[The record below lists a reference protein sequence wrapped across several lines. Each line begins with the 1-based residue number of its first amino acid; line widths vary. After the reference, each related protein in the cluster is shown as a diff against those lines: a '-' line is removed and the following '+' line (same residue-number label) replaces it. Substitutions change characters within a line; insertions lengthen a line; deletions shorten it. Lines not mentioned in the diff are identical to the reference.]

1 MDPFRLFRLGVMC
14 GDRVLLVRHQK
25 PSDKSRTSNIM
36 AKTYWFQPISPP
48 LSGTLHHFTLGTPPK
63 LSVPS
68 KNIYNMRSLNL
79 KKTNKPQETRWTRHK
94 TQQLLMSLISFCIF
108 CFFPATCFCLFPST
122 SATVFVPR
130 TPKGE
135 CGDCQVKSSVELM
148 VLARLDLDPL
158 ESTHVS
164 TTNII
169 CHS

>member
-1 MDPFRLFRLGVMC
+1 M
-14 GDRVLLVRHQK
+14 RHQK

-68 KNIYNMRSLNL
+68 KNIYNMRSLNF
-79 KKTNKPQETRWTRHK
+79 KQQQTSGEQDGQNTK
-94 TQQLLMSLISFCIF
+94 TQQLLLSIISFCIF
-108 CFFPATCFCLFPST
+108 CFFPATVFVCFPST

-148 VLARLDLDPL
+148 VLADLDPL

-169 CHS
+169 CHC